1 MNKLRK
7 LERKLEQIEI
17 QINDLEENIV
27 EQNLDVFERNRIRK
41 EIKKAKRNAKKIG
54 DSLGVSLVQN
64 IITPFDG
71 LYELFDLYPENRRR
85 SVNKII
91 HRGDY
96 FNLVYSLNDQNI
108 VFQKKDEI
116 IFSAIPYDTARKYI
130 QRAAILTL
138 LYPDT
143 TKEYLK
149 KHKSNLM
156 KYIEQSLRQVGKSTG
171 LADRYYQ
178 EIFRSPLFMM
188 QILGRMLQHDETG
201 PLSANLAGKFLYDVN
216 QNTGITGYLV
226 EFLKFVI
233 ETTSELPIA
242 TDGEKVNLLKNFKNG
257 ELTSSIYG
265 QVYISNYSEPH
276 LSLLPEKV
284 QNEMSKKLMT
294 VDRPV
299 VDPSQPMLRSK
310 VGSALRRV
318 RENYIAHS
326 IHPSYLEP
334 MFTNVLSTSN
344 RNLINVVSDIHS
356 VDGKIPF
363 QNENFNILAGDLSD
377 SVASDV
383 NMKGIIVIGNHELS
397 DIANKNTEKATDFD
411 DYRDEYWF
419 KKLIED
425 PDESW
430 PYLPVGSNS
439 FYDVIKNKLSA
450 RFPSMFVLNN
460 EVYDYQGI
468 RYIGLTIPVALVKRK
483 LESQQF
489 MYEKLNK
496 LLAKD
501 TKTPTIIVS
510 HAPLFNEL
518 SMLSPN
524 SRAYN
529 PNNICSSNELYNIF
543 AKYNIIGA
551 IHGHHHIPASKGRE
565 KIVEF
570 AGKNF
575 FVICS
580 IYSKMNTGLELQ
592 SIINRFVKQSKRK
605 GLKKESQIAIE
616 RAKNPELITYKHDTN
631 IDDIQNL
638 YKEKRGNKIKF
649 VVEKKIYGKRYRKRF
664 NNINDAIDYLNELNM
679 RILKRNE

>member
-1 MNKLRK
+1 MNELRK
-7 LERKLEQIEI
+7 LERKLEHIEI
-17 QINDLEENIV
+17 RINYLEKSLV
-27 EQNLDVFERNRIRK
+27 ERELGVFEKYRTRK
-41 EIKKAKRNAKKIG
+41 EIKKAKRNAEKIEK
-54 DSLGVSLVQN
+54 SVGVSLVQN
-64 IITPFDG
+64 TITPFDG
-71 LYELFDLYPENRRR
+71 LHELFDLYPENRRR

-96 FNLVYSLNDQNI
+96 FNLVYNLNDQNI

-138 LYPDT
+138 LYPDA

-171 LADRYYQ
+171 LASQYYQ
-178 EIFRSPLFMM
+178 EIFCSPLFMM

-226 EFLKFVI
+226 EFLKYVI
-233 ETTSELPIA
+233 ETINELPIA
-242 TDGEKVNLLKNFKNG
+242 TDGERVKLLENFKNG
-257 ELTSSIYG
+257 ELTNSVYS

-284 QNEMSKKLMT
+284 QNEISKKLMT
-294 VDRPV
+294 VDTPV
-299 VDPSQPMLRSK
+299 VDSSKPMLRSK
-310 VGSALRRV
+310 VGPALRKV

-377 SVASDV
+377 SVASNMD
-383 NMKGIIVIGNHELS
+383 MKGIIVIGNHELS

-411 DYRDEYWF
+411 KYRDEYWF

-425 PDESW
+425 PDASW

-468 RYIGLTIPVALVKRK
+468 RYIGLTVPVALVKRK

-489 MYEKLNK
+489 MYETLNR

-501 TKTPTIIVS
+501 TNTPTIIVS

-518 SMLSPN
+518 SMLSPK
-524 SRAYN
+524 SKAYN
-529 PNNICSSNELYNIF
+529 PDNSCSSNQLYDIF
-543 AKYNIIGA
+543 VNNNIIGI
-551 IHGHHHIPASKGRE
+551 IHGHHHIPASKGR
-565 KIVEF
+565 KKVVEF
-570 AGKNF
+570 AGKKI
-575 FVICS
+575 FVVCS

-592 SIINRFVKQSKRK
+592 SIINQFIKQSKGKR
-605 GLKKESQIAIE
+605 LKKESSKVIE
-616 RAKNPELITYKHDTN
+616 MAKNSELITYKYDTN
-631 IDDIQNL
+631 IDSIQNL
-638 YKEKRGNKIKF
+638 YKEKRGDKVKF
-649 VVEKKIYGKRYRKRF
+649 TVDKMVSGKRYRKRF
-664 NNINDAIDYLNELNM
+664 DDINDAIDYLNELNM
-679 RILKRNE
+679 RISKQSE